1 MKISVKVISETFYG
15 QEAVVENI
23 DVDNQIVTVLIDM
36 FGRQTPNEL
45 RFDEVEPI
53 K

>member
-1 MKISVKVISETFYG
+1 MVEKIDFE
-15 QEAVVENI
+15 
-23 DVDNQIVTVLIDM
+23 NQIVTVLIDM

-45 RFDEVEPI
+45 RFDEVELI